1 MKKLLIALLCI
12 FLVGCSSTTNEKTT
26 RLKLTG
32 VKEISYKDLKANMN
46 KDVSF
51 ILYIGRPDC
60 GDCMAF
66 EPILKDYLK
75 DHKDQGVYYLNIK
88 AYRDASRKK
97 NATNEEKNFYKNLS
111 KTFKF
116 DWTPTLEVITNGK
129 IGKQYTYL
137 DEDYYEIKDRA
148 KQIKKQKAFVSEF
161 KSFMKDYYS
170 VS

>member
-1 MKKLLIALLCI
+1 MKKILLALLCV
-12 FLVGCSSTTNEKTT
+12 FFMTSCSASNEKTT

-32 VKEISYKDLKANMN
+32 VKEISYKNLKAAMN
-46 KDVSF
+46 KKVSF

-66 EPILKDYLK
+66 EPILKSYLK
-75 DHKDQGVYYLNIK
+75 NHKNEGVYYLNIK
-88 AYRDASRKK
+88 AYRDAANKK
-97 NATNEEKNFYKNLS
+97 NASSEEKSFYKNLS

-148 KQIKKQKAFVSEF
+148 KQIKKQKKFVAEF
-161 KSFMKDYYS
+161 KTFMKNYYS